1 MLRKQFGYR
10 LQEVMENKKISYSD
24 LAKKSD
30 VSRDHIYHIVD
41 GSKEVGIDTIEKLS
55 DALEVEPKELFEFN
69 GLSDES
75 NVDRMVVNEFR
86 SLPSHYWDFVEAKTD
101 YLIHS
106 LHNYPAVMIWPI
118 SNTFSIRIL

>member
-55 DALEVEPKELFEFN
+55 DAHLRAGARTAQGKTKRTGRFALAVAAVNMNKSLFH
-69 GLSDES
+69 LTPPD
-75 NVDRMVVNEFR
+75 
-86 SLPSHYWDFVEAKTD
+86 
-101 YLIHS
+101 
-106 LHNYPAVMIWPI
+106 
-118 SNTFSIRIL
+118 